1 MNLSAGQIEE
11 VVRKVLVRLQ
21 LTSTTENINQKTPRL
36 SVVEIGDRVV
46 ATEQLAQIAEN
57 TTVRVHSLAIVTPAA
72 RDMAVERQIVLEKNA
87 VCEVPAGEKTLVAV
101 GQGGQPLASLI
112 QEKFGI
118 ATAQKSDDT
127 ETAVMNIVS
136 QLKSSPTRRCVLLTA
151 DIDFALCLAN
161 RFTCIR
167 AISADQPQRVGEA
180 MVAVTANVLV
190 VDPKQSPQGKLID
203 GCHVFFAAPLP
214 AEGNLSQRA
223 LKRIV

>member
-1 MNLSAGQIEE
+1 MNLSAGEIEE
-11 VVRKVLVRLQ
+11 VVRKVLLRLQ

-57 TTVRVHSLAIVTPAA
+57 TTVRVHSSAIVTPAA

-87 VCEVPAGEKTLVAV
+87 VCEVPTGEKALVAV

-112 QEKFGI
+112 QTKFGI

-136 QLKSSPTRRCVLLTA
+136 QLKSSPARRCVLLTA

-161 RFTCIR
+161 RSTCIR
-167 AISADQPQRVGEA
+167 AISADQPQRISEA
-180 MVAVTANVLV
+180 MLAVTANLLIL
-190 VDPKQSPQGKLID
+190 DPKQSPQGKLID
-203 GCHVFFAAPLP
+203 GCRIFFEAPLP
-214 AEGNLSQRA
+214 AESNLFQGA
-223 LKRIV
+223 LNRIV